1 MDVATG
7 EALVVD
13 QGLVGVLRR
22 FVYWE
27 LRQGESPE
35 GVAGLLDLIGA
46 VVGAQRRLSTDVRRG
61 LEGVLADVLVEA
73 QVAPQAPDD
82 WP

>member
-1 MDVATG
+1 MDVATS
-7 EALVVD
+7 EALVID

-35 GVAGLLDLIGA
+35 GVAWLLDLFAA
-46 VVGAQRRLSTDVRRG
+46 VVGAQRRLSVDVRRG

-73 QVAPQAPDD
+73 QVVQQAADD